1 MAAFSGTGKT
11 YRVDFAA
18 SRVVLCFSS
27 DTSLTYTV
35 ENADGSPGT
44 SETVTIRTEEIGLDL
59 FLVTW
64 QAADS
69 TTVVHIEDY
78 ARGTIISN
86 VTDPDLKFRQL
97 HGTFAELPAHV
108 A

>member
-1 MAAFSGTGKT
+1 MAAFSGAGRT

-18 SRVVLCFSS
+18 FKVILSFTS

-35 ENADGSPGT
+35 ENPDGSPGD

-64 QAADS
+64 QESDK
-69 TTVVHIEDY
+69 TTVVHVEDY
-78 ARGTIISN
+78 ARGTIITN
-86 VTDPDLKFRQL
+86 ITNPDLGFQQF
-97 HGTFAELPAHV
+97 HGTFKEVSAH
-108 A
+108 AA